1 MTKERMFYIA
11 YRICDYMRN
20 REMQNQFE
28 EHEFCMYVSDMVND
42 IDYAIKSGE
51 CDVLHPYYEALNYE
65 LNNVCWN
72 NEYVE
77 EVKELIDLLDE
88 CKNTLYIY
96 KTTI

>member
-20 REMQNQFE
+20 SEMQNQFE
-28 EHEFCMYVSDMVND
+28 EYEFCMYVSDIAND

-51 CDVLHPYYEALNYE
+51 YDVLKPYYEALNYE

-72 NEYVE
+72 EECVV
-77 EVKELIDLLDE
+77 EVKEMIELLDE
-88 CKNTLYIY
+88 CKNTLYVY
-96 KTTI
+96 KTMI